1 MGASNDP
8 VYLRVLE
15 DLRDQIRGGTLAPG
29 ARVPS
34 RNGIIARYGVGETA
48 AKHALQVLAAE
59 GLIEARAG
67 SGSYVRRLPV
77 AAPLE
82 HDRLH
87 FPGSPFGLNGR
98 PGSGDG
104 VAADGVAGNGVGGDA
119 VAVDAGA
126 GADHNGQAP
135 RVSWEY
141 QSERVPAPAHVARR
155 LRLPDGDQLVTR
167 TRYLMSADGS
177 PVQLA
182 TSYEPAA
189 TTAQTPV
196 PFPEQGTFAGRG
208 VVERMQAIGIGVDQ
222 VVEEISVRPALSA
235 EAAVLDIP
243 AGSPVLLIE
252 RSHRSAERTVE
263 TGEIVIAADRFR
275 LCYRFPVA
283 VQSEPAP
290 AVPPPA
296 AAPPVA
302 LPPAASPPAGE
313 PAGAAAGAH
322 GAGAHGAGTGA

>member
-15 DLRDQIRGGTLAPG
+15 DLRDQIRGGVLAPG

-77 AAPLE
+77 AASLE
-82 HDRLH
+82 HDRLY
-87 FPGSPFGLNGR
+87 FPGSPFGL
-98 PGSGDG
+98 DG
-104 VAADGVAGNGVGGDA
+104 EHLVTDGGDEA
-119 VAVDAGA
+119 GDAG
-126 GADHNGQAP
+126 HAP
-135 RVSWEY
+135 RLSWEY
-141 QSERVPAPAHVARR
+141 QSERVPAPAHVTRR
-155 LRLPDGDQLVTR
+155 LRLPDGDHLVTR

-235 EAAVLDIP
+235 EAAVLGIP
-243 AGSPVLLIE
+243 PGSPVLLIE
-252 RSHRSAERTVE
+252 RSHRSGGRTVE

-275 LCYRFPVA
+275 LRYRFPVA
-283 VQSEPAP
+283 AQAD
-290 AVPPPA
+290 
-296 AAPPVA
+296 
-302 LPPAASPPAGE
+302 PAGNGHS
-313 PAGAAAGAH
+313 AGAAAVPGGAAP
-322 GAGAHGAGTGA
+322 GATGMRA